1 MVTIYDFLEVDENA
15 SKEEIER
22 AYHNLV
28 LEYKVNPVLSEKE
41 NKENELILNKLK
53 IAYEI
58 LMDDEKREKYNK
70 DLAKKRAEN
79 LIKNVETTS
88 TKKVKPEISNNEL
101 KTDDDNNIDSVD
113 EINSSKIEEDEV
125 ELSKK
130 EKKNV
135 QKAAKLEFER
145 NLKKAQKVEEEY
157 NQAYNKA
164 YNDYLKKMGYKT
176 KEPLTL
182 KKIKN
187 TVIIITVTIVVCFI
201 AWNIPPINKLLKNIY
216 EENFIIKSVVDLFRI
231 FFNAIFSIF
240 K

>member
-88 TKKVKPEISNNEL
+88 TKKVKPEISNKEL
-101 KTDDDNNIDSVD
+101 KTEDDNNIDSEV
-113 EINSSKIEEDEV
+113 EINSSKPEEDEV

-130 EKKNV
+130 EKKNL

-157 NQAYNKA
+157 NQAYN
-164 YNDYLKKMGYKT
+164 
-176 KEPLTL
+176 
-182 KKIKN
+182 
-187 TVIIITVTIVVCFI
+187 
-201 AWNIPPINKLLKNIY
+201 
-216 EENFIIKSVVDLFRI
+216 
-231 FFNAIFSIF
+231 
-240 K
+240 